1 MAVADTVSMAIHVLV
16 GGVWVGAV
24 AFTVGAVLPLARD
37 GRMNA
42 APLSSLA
49 GRLRTLTRASA
60 VLILL
65 TGLHLA
71 AVAYTAE
78 SLSGTEPGNYVLT
91 MAVLWLVATGL
102 TEAGVGRLADGAG
115 NDKVREPAREATRLL
130 QGAAIAG
137 GLVLL
142 TAGALV
148 GRFHF
153 GG

>member
-1 MAVADTVSMAIHVLV
+1 MAVADTISMAVHVLV

-24 AFTVGAVLPLARD
+24 TFLVGAVLPLARE
-37 GRMNA
+37 GQLNA
-42 APLSSLA
+42 APLGALA
-49 GRLRTLTRASA
+49 GTLRTITRASA
-60 VLILL
+60 VVILL

-71 AVAYTAE
+71 AAGYDAD
-78 SLSGTEPGNYVLT
+78 SLTGTGPGHYVLT

-102 TEAGVGRLADGAG
+102 TEAGLGTLVDGAG
-115 NDKVREPAREATRLL
+115 DDKVREPATEATRPL
-130 QGAAIAG
+130 QAAAVAG

-153 GG
+153 GA